1 MCEGHC
7 SFSNEISAFFWIFF
21 WGFCSSIFSVDFSF
35 FLMTWNALLFAS
47 REPNVFYT
55 AEYEI
60 QMEEPAVEIKDY
72 DERGELL
79 GDHALLYLLFL
90 VSPWRFAAEN
100 SWQL

>member
-1 MCEGHC
+1 M
-7 SFSNEISAFFWIFF
+7 
-21 WGFCSSIFSVDFSF
+21 DFSF
-35 FLMTWNALLFAS
+35 FLMTWSALLFAS

-100 SWQL
+100 S